1 MINRFLHFILNF
13 LHFIY
18 IYIFLNTNNIFIK
31 SVLIQNPLYFPCK
44 VSREKFPLLCLVLT
58 TFHNLVQ
65 STTSTLPFT
74 TSLHKPAS
82 PTWESTHYSPHISC
96 QFPPSE
102 WVQSLIRK
110 PPLIWAPSQLL
121 YYSSSAPAHPDLPL
135 PLIYSFSLFFL
146 FYPLIIHC
154 LYTIT

>member
-13 LHFIY
+13 LHLYIY
-18 IYIFLNTNNIFIK
+18 IYITFWTLTIF
-31 SVLIQNPLYFPCK
+31 SLSALIQNPLYFPCK

-58 TFHNLVQ
+58 TFHDLTQ

-82 PTWESTHYSPHISC
+82 PTWQSTHCSPHISR
-96 QFPPSE
+96 QFPSPE

-110 PPLIWAPSQLL
+110 PPLILAPSQLL
-121 YYSSSAPAHPDLPL
+121 HYSSSAPAHLDLSLPL
-135 PLIYSFSLFFL
+135 LYSFSLSCSI
-146 FYPLIIHC
+146 P
-154 LYTIT
+154 